1 MYWRF
6 FPLTFMDFTPE
17 VVVGVFPH
25 PAELARFT
33 RSSGGVTSSVGKFER
48 AVHWNKYAC
57 PLCMVYHSGALT
69 AMVRARGTKHRSRTK
84 EQGRHYRR
92 KTQHI
97 DPCNQRSF
105 LFKDIKDIA
114 VYNLKK
120 VRGGG
125 KFMVFEY
132 ILRYNA
138 FNHLLLLL
146 LIVHHL
152 RHTEQI
158 GVSLGREY
166 FLTLVEILGSENT
179 PRFLKQI

>member
-25 PAELARFT
+25 PAELARVT

-48 AVHWNKYAC
+48 AVHWNKHDC

-84 EQGRHYRR
+84 KQGRHYRR
-92 KTQHI
+92 KTQHV
-97 DPCNQRSF
+97 DPYNQRNF
-105 LFKDIKDIA
+105 LFKDIA
-114 VYNLKK
+114 VYNMKK

-125 KFMVFEY
+125 IFMVFEY
-132 ILRYNA
+132 ILRYIA

-158 GVSLGREY
+158 GVSLGRDY
-166 FLTLVEILGSENT
+166 FLALVEILGSENT